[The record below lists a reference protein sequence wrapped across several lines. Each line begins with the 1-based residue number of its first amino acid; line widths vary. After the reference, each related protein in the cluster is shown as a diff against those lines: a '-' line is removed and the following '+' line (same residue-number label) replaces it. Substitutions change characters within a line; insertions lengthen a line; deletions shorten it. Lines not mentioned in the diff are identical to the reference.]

1 MFSGRMLLN
10 NQPATHSSVMDYWI
24 ESKGYQKNLVAE
36 VASLFLGAILIAL
49 SSQIYIP
56 LSFTPVPITLQTFSV
71 LTLSTLMGSRRAPMS
86 VLLYLALSALGFP
99 VLAEGRSGI
108 EVMVGATGGYLIGFV
123 LASYFVGL
131 LIEKGWDRSLVKG
144 LFTFGVGQLLIFVP
158 GLLWLGMF
166 VGYESV
172 FEKGFFPFIPG
183 GIVKTLLGVTTSVL
197 VWKWM
202 DKISEKKNG

>member
-1 MFSGRMLLN
+1 MFSRMQVSTAL
-10 NQPATHSSVMDYWI
+10 PSTHSSVMDYWI
-24 ESKGYQKNLVAE
+24 ESKGYQRNLVTE
-36 VASLFLGAILIAL
+36 VASLFFGAILIAL
-49 SSQIYIP
+49 SSQVYIP

-71 LTLSTLMGSRRAPMS
+71 LTLSTLMGSKRAPLS
-86 VLLYLALSALGFP
+86 VVVYLALSALGFP

-108 EVMVGATGGYLIGFV
+108 EVMVGATGGYLVGFV
-123 LASYFVGL
+123 AASYFVGL
-131 LIEKGWDRSLVKG
+131 LIEKGWDRSLLKG
-144 LFTFGVGQLLIFVP
+144 LFTFGIGQLLIFVP

-172 FEKGFFPFIPG
+172 LEKGFFPFIPG

-202 DKISEKKNG
+202 DKLSEK